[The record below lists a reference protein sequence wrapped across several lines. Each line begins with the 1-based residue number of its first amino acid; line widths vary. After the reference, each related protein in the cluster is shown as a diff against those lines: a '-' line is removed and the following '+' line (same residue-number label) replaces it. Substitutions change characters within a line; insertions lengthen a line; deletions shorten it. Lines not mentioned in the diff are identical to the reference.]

1 LQSVKE
7 IYRDT
12 GTPVYVRFGL
22 ALQLVLLN
30 IKDWQQELK
39 EIWVALVKADTSG
52 LYEFPINHGRACDC
66 CTKIVIESY
75 THPKAAE
82 SKREK
87 RPGRPRLR
95 REGK

>member
-30 IKDWQQELK
+30 IKDWQEYLK
-39 EIWVALVKADTSG
+39 EIWAAKSDKSG
-52 LYEFPINHGRACDC
+52 VLELPINHGVECKC
-66 CTKIVIESY
+66 CTMIG
-75 THPKAAE
+75 AAE
-82 SKREK
+82 SKRER
-87 RPGRPRLR
+87 RPGRPSQR
-95 REGK
+95 REKKGGSI